1 MEIERNPLVPGVT
14 RIHSCTY
21 LSPLPLAHYP
31 KEWKECRKK
40 TWAWAFYPNGR
51 MNTNWERRL
60 KLSGMTDQN
69 LIGHLINFSPLS
81 ALMTDWEL
89 GKKPRWAATK
99 TQTVDHIS
107 SSVQVLLLLRFW
119 RSATSERSQVFT
131 SVSLLNDSKKK
142 KKVRDCKC
150 QSQTQ
155 TSKQTEKAHWIKI
168 DSLRQVK
175 LLNSSL

>member
-1 MEIERNPLVPGVT
+1 MEE
-14 RIHSCTY
+14 
-21 LSPLPLAHYP
+21 
-31 KEWKECRKK
+31 ED
-40 TWAWAFYPNGR
+40 WAWALYPNGR

-142 KKVRDCKC
+142 KVRDCKC
-150 QSQTQ
+150 QSHTQ
-155 TSKQTEKAHWIKI
+155 TNKQTEKAHLIKI

-175 LLNSSL
+175 RLNRSL